1 MCKSTITLTF
11 TGSMNKYSTLTKIV
25 ISFGVGFISYISA
38 LFLNVIVY
46 TIFEYDIIY
55 RDSILLGSVIF
66 SVSIFALSYVGENN
80 YIKDNKELS

>member
-1 MCKSTITLTF
+1 
-11 TGSMNKYSTLTKIV
+11 MNKYSTLTKIV

>member
-1 MCKSTITLTF
+1 MD
-11 TGSMNKYSTLTKIV
+11 NYSTLTKIV

-38 LFLNVIVY
+38 LFSDFIIC

-80 YIKDNKELS
+80 

>member
-1 MCKSTITLTF
+1 MYKSTITLTF
-11 TGSMNKYSTLTKIV
+11 TGSMNNYSTLTKIV

-46 TIFEYDIIY
+46 TIFEYDVIY